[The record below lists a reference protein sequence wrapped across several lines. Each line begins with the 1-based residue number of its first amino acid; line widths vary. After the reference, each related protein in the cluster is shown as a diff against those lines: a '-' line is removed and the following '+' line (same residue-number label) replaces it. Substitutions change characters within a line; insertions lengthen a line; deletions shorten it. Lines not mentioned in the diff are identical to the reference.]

1 MFQGPL
7 KPNAEHY
14 KVTAWLLA
22 TTIKCQTNLKGHF
35 KRAHLL
41 KDQAKLSDTKV
52 DTYVSIWRL
61 FPFIKSKLWS
71 PKTSNQ

>member
-1 MFQGPL
+1 MFQGQL

-41 KDQAKLSDTKV
+41 RSGQTVRHKGRHLCIDLEAF
-52 DTYVSIWRL
+52 SIYQ
-61 FPFIKSKLWS
+61 I
-71 PKTSNQ
+71 